1 MPLPGRQIRLGWCSP
16 NSSQGDDDRQ
26 SHVSRQI
33 FSLIE
38 SALTTSGRMKRNRH
52 GQISMGENVRPT
64 RLHQRAERLRQR
76 PSAVVLERVNDRSKR
91 PVVRADSA
99 RTVNRAGQPPA
110 TRAPRE
116 RQTDD
121 APRR

>member
-26 SHVSRQI
+26 AHMSRQI

-52 GQISMGENVRPT
+52 RQISITEHVRAA
-64 RLHQRAERLRQR
+64 RSHQSAQRLRQR
-76 PSAVVLERVNDRSKR
+76 PPTVVLERVND
-91 PVVRADSA
+91 
-99 RTVNRAGQPPA
+99 
-110 TRAPRE
+110 
-116 RQTDD
+116 
-121 APRR
+121 